1 MNKGMQ
7 YAGRALSLAMIALG
21 VLHGSSRALA
31 QSPVPTTIALPA
43 QSLLFAPLYI
53 AQERGFFRKHGIEPK
68 VIYVAGPGVINAML
82 GKSADFSLISGGIQ
96 IAAAARNQKLV
107 AIANTQDRFT
117 TDIVIRDAVAKKL
130 EMAPNADAMAKIRA
144 LKGLTIG
151 VDAINGLPH
160 SFLRFVAIKA
170 GMNPETDFT
179 ITALQPPAMVAA
191 LKAGTIDAMV
201 FSPPFSLLAV
211 KEGGVRWLSGPEVS
225 LPELKP
231 FPYNVV
237 LVRPGYCDA
246 ETLRCQGFVAALKD
260 AIALMKTDRSASLEA
275 LGKSFDKME
284 PDILKA
290 SYEVFAPFAQPDMK
304 LTSAMLDNVIAF
316 DRVSGII
323 PPDAKLP
330 LEAELYLTAF
340 TP

>member
-1 MNKGMQ
+1 MRRRRPNKKWRPSLVLAAMMTLL
-7 YAGRALSLAMIALG
+7 AGCQAM
-21 VLHGSSRALA
+21 A
-31 QSPVPTTIALPA
+31 QAPVVTTAALPA
-43 QSLLFAPLYI
+43 QSLLFAPLYV
-53 AQERGFFRKHGIEPK
+53 AQQRGLFRQHGIDLK
-68 VIYVAGPGVINAML
+68 IIYVAGPGVINAML
-82 GKSADFSLISGGIQ
+82 GKSADFSMISGGIQ
-96 IAAAARNQKLV
+96 IAAAARNQKLF

-117 TDIVIRDAVAKKL
+117 TDIVIREAVAKKIGL
-130 EMAPNADAMAKIRA
+130 APDADAMAKVKA

-160 SFLRFVAIKA
+160 SFLKFLAIKA
-170 GMNPETDFT
+170 GLNPESDVT

-211 KEGGVRWLSGPEVS
+211 KEGGVRWLSGPEVR
-225 LPELKP
+225 LPELQS

-237 LVRPGYCDA
+237 LVRPGYCDTEQA
-246 ETLRCQGFVAALKD
+246 RCRGFVAALKE
-260 AIALMKTDRSASLEA
+260 AIALMQSNPSASLEA
-275 LGKSFDKME
+275 LGKTFDKME

-290 SYEVFAPFAQPDMK
+290 SYEVFAPFAQADMK
-304 LTSAMLDNVIAF
+304 LTSTMLDNVTAF
-316 DRVSGII
+316 DRISGII

-330 LEAELYLTAF
+330 PESELYSTAF

>member
-1 MNKGMQ
+1 MHKVK
-7 YAGRALSLAMIALG
+7 AFGRWPLRFAMMAVILLQG
-21 VLHGSSRALA
+21 VSPTLA
-31 QSPVPTTIALPA
+31 QAPVSTTIALPA

-53 AQERGFFRKHGIEPK
+53 AVERGLFRQHGIEPK

-82 GKSADFSLISGGIQ
+82 GKSADFTMTSGGIQ

-130 EMAPNADAMAKIRA
+130 GLAPDADVLAKVRA

-151 VDAINGLPH
+151 IDAINGLPH
-160 SFLRFVAIKA
+160 SFVRFLAIKA
-170 GMNPETDFT
+170 GLNPETDFT

-191 LKAGTIDAMV
+191 LKAGTIDAMA

-211 KEGGVRWLSGPEVS
+211 KEGGVRWVFGPEVS
-225 LPELKP
+225 LPELKS

-237 LVRPGYCDA
+237 LVRPGYCDT
-246 ETLRCQGFVAALKD
+246 EKVRCQGFVAALKD
-260 AIALMKTDRSASLEA
+260 AIALMKSDPSASLQA

-290 SYEVFAPFAQPDMK
+290 SYEVFAPFAQSDMK
-304 LTSAMLDNVIAF
+304 LTSTMLDNVIAF
-316 DRVSGII
+316 DRISGII
-323 PPDAKLP
+323 PADAKLP
-330 LEAELYLTAF
+330 PEGELYSIAF